1 MWMEINGVGVIAANP
16 LDPSLTNMPIKY
28 DDQKVRDPL
37 PTHLNQPRD
46 PLSTHLKQPRDLLQT
61 HINQPLERLPSIGKK
76 HKPRTSGN
84 KISENKKLRHT
95 TTQTHTDPRET
106 TSRNLKRDKPEDHL
120 PFEEELKQ
128 NEKRSKAME
137 CNPKNITIK
146 MVEAA
151 G

>member
-1 MWMEINGVGVIAANP
+1 MGMKINGAGVIAANP

-46 PLSTHLKQPRDLLQT
+46 PLPT

>member
-1 MWMEINGVGVIAANP
+1 MGMKINGAGVIAANP

-46 PLSTHLKQPRDLLQT
+46 PLPT

-84 KISENKKLRHT
+84 KISEKKKLRHT

>member
-1 MWMEINGVGVIAANP
+1 MGMKINGAGVIAANP
-16 LDPSLTNMPIKY
+16 LDPSLPNMPIKY

-46 PLSTHLKQPRDLLQT
+46 PLPT

-84 KISENKKLRHT
+84 KISEKKKLRHT

>member
-1 MWMEINGVGVIAANP
+1 MGVIAANP

-46 PLSTHLKQPRDLLQT
+46 PLPT

>member
-1 MWMEINGVGVIAANP
+1 MGMKINGAGVIAANP

-37 PTHLNQPRD
+37 P
-46 PLSTHLKQPRDLLQT
+46 T